1 MCPSCLY
8 SHYSTADFS
17 EVMGRHMIADAE
29 TVSGDLTYFS
39 NKFIESGFITQTAA
53 SNVLSK
59 LGVSN
64 GDKSRELLG
73 LVRQNYDIS
82 LKKSVWANKFIG
94 IFSCETAYSDL
105 ATLLRKETFPKG
117 TIILLHTFIIAD
129 GQCMSPY
136 KSGPQRAVCRVTHA
150 TNCSRRFNT

>member
-1 MCPSCLY
+1 MVVLSLQELGSAELSVSNTNQGIKSQSAVLSCACCNTVLVLTSIMCPSCLY

-64 GDKSRELLG
+64 GDKSREIILG
-73 LVRQNYDIS
+73 LVRQNYNIS
-82 LKKSVWANKFIG
+82 LKKLVWANKFIG
-94 IFSCETAYSDL
+94 IF
-105 ATLLRKETFPKG
+105 
-117 TIILLHTFIIAD
+117 IILL
-129 GQCMSPY
+129 
-136 KSGPQRAVCRVTHA
+136 
-150 TNCSRRFNT
+150 